1 MTLRTKEEIVGQLK
15 TGIVN
20 VTFTKVDGTER
31 VMRCTLMEELLPVN
45 LMNGEEQMAHKPRP
59 ENPNTVS
66 VYDIEVKDWR
76 SFRVASIKEF
86 NLET

>member
-31 VMRCTLMEELLPVN
+31 VMSCTLMEELLPVN
-45 LMNGEEQMAHKPRP
+45 FMNGEEQMAHKPRP

-76 SFRVASIKEF
+76 SFRVTSIKEF